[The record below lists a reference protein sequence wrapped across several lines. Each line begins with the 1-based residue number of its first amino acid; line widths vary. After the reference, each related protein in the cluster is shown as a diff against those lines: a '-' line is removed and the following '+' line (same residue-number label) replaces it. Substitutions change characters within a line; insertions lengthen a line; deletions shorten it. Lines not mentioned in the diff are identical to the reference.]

1 MGPRGMRN
9 FYEVKS
15 GSEKECIT
23 ALFTISADGQIYPP
37 MIVYPYER
45 IPAEIARNTNLDWA
59 IGRFCNLSKNYL
71 PRSFIFFCFS
81 GRSKK
86 GWMTS
91 ETFFSYVS
99 NTLLPYL
106 KNKSIQLPILY
117 ILDGHKSHLTYNLS
131 KFCSDNGIFL
141 YALLPNATHI
151 LQPADVSLFAP
162 LKSKWKKVVSEW
174 KKSNNNKI
182 VNKATF
188 PLLLEN
194 AVQEIVA
201 DTVKN
206 GFRKCGL
213 YPFDVEAIDFTKCM
227 QDTSRLRRL

>member
-1 MGPRGMRN
+1 MRN
-9 FYEVKS
+9 FYEIKS
-15 GSEKECIT
+15 GPEKECIT

-45 IPAEIARNTNLDWA
+45 IPAEIVRNTNPDWA
-59 IGRFCNLSKNYL
+59 I
-71 PRSFIFFCFS
+71 

-91 ETFFSYVS
+91 ETFFSYVCNS
-99 NTLLPYL
+99 LLPFL
-106 KNKSIQLPILY
+106 QSKNVKLPILY

-162 LKSKWKKVVSEW
+162 LKSKWKKVVFDW
-174 KKSNNNKI
+174 KKANNNK
-182 VNKATF
+182 NLTKATF
-188 PLLLEN
+188 PFLLEST
-194 AVQEIVA
+194 VQS
-201 DTVKN
+201 N
-206 GFRKCGL
+206 
-213 YPFDVEAIDFTKCM
+213 
-227 QDTSRLRRL
+227 RRRYH